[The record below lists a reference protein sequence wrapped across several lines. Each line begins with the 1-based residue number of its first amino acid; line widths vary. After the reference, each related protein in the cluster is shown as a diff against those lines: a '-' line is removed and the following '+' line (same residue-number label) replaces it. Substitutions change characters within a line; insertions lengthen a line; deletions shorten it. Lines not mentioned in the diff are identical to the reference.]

1 MRAMTD
7 SPRET
12 PPAGRD
18 HTPGEGAPI
27 ATPPPVT
34 RRDRDRTGQVG
45 QKDSDSGPDGPFPDP
60 DEYAD
65 PHDRAPS

>member
-1 MRAMTD
+1 MTESPKD
-7 SPRET
+7 S
-12 PPAGRD
+12 PPAGPESSD
-18 HTPGEGAPI
+18 EPATPI
-27 ATPPPVT
+27 ATPPPDT
-34 RRDRDRTGQVG
+34 GGTRDRTGQVG